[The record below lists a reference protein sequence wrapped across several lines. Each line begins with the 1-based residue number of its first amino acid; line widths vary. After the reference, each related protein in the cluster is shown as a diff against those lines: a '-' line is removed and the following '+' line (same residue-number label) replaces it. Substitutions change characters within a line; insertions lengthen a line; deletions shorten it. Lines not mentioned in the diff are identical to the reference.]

1 MNGIDVSKHNGAV
14 NWTSAAA
21 AIDFAIIRAGY
32 GKTYVD
38 PWFERHLAGAQ
49 LSLIHIS
56 IWT

>member
-14 NWTSAAA
+14 DWQSAAG

-38 PWFERHLAGAQ
+38 PWFERHLAGA
-49 LSLIHIS
+49 
-56 IWT
+56 